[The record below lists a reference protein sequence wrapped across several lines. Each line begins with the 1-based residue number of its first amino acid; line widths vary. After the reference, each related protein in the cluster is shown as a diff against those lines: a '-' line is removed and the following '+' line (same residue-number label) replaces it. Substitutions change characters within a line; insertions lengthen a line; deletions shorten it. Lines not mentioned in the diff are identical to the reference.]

1 MLWIFLGY
9 SLAVLLISSS
19 MILVSHFLGERHRE
33 KATLEPYESGIRP
46 TGSARIRFS
55 TKFYLVAIFFLIFDI
70 EAVFIFAW
78 AIAARQAGWAGYAVA
93 LIFIGV
99 LMAALVYEWR
109 MGVLDWGSGKRM
121 AIEKF
126 NEGTHDA
133 MAVD

>member
-109 MGVLDWGSGKRM
+109 MGVLDWGSGKRL

>member
-78 AIAARQAGWAGYAVA
+78 AIAARQAGWEGYAVA

-109 MGVLDWGSGKRM
+109 MGVLDWGSGKRL